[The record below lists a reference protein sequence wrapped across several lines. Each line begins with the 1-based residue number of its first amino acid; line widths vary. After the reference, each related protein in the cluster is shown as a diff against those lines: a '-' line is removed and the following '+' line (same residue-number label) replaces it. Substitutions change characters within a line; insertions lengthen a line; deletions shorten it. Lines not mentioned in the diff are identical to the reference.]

1 MLTPLQQELLRA
13 GLVDLDG
20 SFFVQ
25 LGIFALFAL
34 IINGLVLKPLGKVQ
48 ELRFARLAGARA
60 EAERMSAEADEASAQ
75 YRERMDAETAEAVAM
90 RDALKE
96 AAEQSARG
104 DISAARE
111 EADRTLTAGREVLAE
126 QEASTR
132 KEMQT
137 SVDDLAEAIAHRL
150 LSKGGGG

>member
-96 AAEQSARG
+96 AA
-104 DISAARE
+104 D
-111 EADRTLTAGREVLAE
+111 ADLG
-126 QEASTR
+126 
-132 KEMQT
+132 
-137 SVDDLAEAIAHRL
+137 
-150 LSKGGGG
+150 

>member
-1 MLTPLQQELLRA
+1 
-13 GLVDLDG
+13 
-20 SFFVQ
+20 
-25 LGIFALFAL
+25 
-34 IINGLVLKPLGKVQ
+34 
-48 ELRFARLAGARA
+48 
-60 EAERMSAEADEASAQ
+60 
-75 YRERMDAETAEAVAM
+75 M